1 MRSEGRKGEGMEET
15 SEGRGEGSEVSRS
28 EVWERGV
35 RGDVERFLNA
45 LCLRGAR
52 GGRGERERE
61 AKGGGD
67 KKKKGGENR
76 RRGNEGGDR
85 RENMAKREEV
95 TDKE

>member
-67 KKKKGGENR
+67 KKKKGREQEERKR
-76 RRGNEGGDR
+76 RRR
-85 RENMAKREEV
+85 QKR
-95 TDKE
+95 KYG

>member
-67 KKKKGGENR
+67 KKKKGERTGGE
-76 RRGNEGGDR
+76 ETK
-85 RENMAKREEV
+85 EETEEKIWLSEKR
-95 TDKE
+95 